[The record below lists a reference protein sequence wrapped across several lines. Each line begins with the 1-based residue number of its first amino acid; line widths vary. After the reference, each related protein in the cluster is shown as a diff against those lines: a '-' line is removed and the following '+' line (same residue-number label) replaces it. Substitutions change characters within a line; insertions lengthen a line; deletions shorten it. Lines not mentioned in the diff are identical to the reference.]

1 MAQFTFRC
9 VQCGTPKVLFSPA
22 GTHPGIPMCDVCGSM
37 CRRDYR
43 ADKPQPAP
51 VWQEH
56 FNPST
61 GTVVSDK
68 KRMQSDLD
76 RAADALYER
85 TGIEQRNVVVERGDM
100 ATQQQHL
107 GTP

>member
-1 MAQFTFRC
+1 MALFTFRC
-9 VQCGTPKVLFSPA
+9 VQCGTRQEVH
-22 GTHPGIPMCDVCGSM
+22 GRVGDTPGIPICRVCGSM

-56 FNPST
+56 WNPST

-76 RAADALYER
+76 RASDALYER

-107 GTP
+107 GAP

>member
-1 MAQFTFRC
+1 
-9 VQCGTPKVLFSPA
+9 
-22 GTHPGIPMCDVCGSM
+22 
-37 CRRDYR
+37 
-43 ADKPQPAP
+43 
-51 VWQEH
+51 
-56 FNPST
+56 
-61 GTVVSDK
+61 
-68 KRMQSDLD
+68 MQSDLD